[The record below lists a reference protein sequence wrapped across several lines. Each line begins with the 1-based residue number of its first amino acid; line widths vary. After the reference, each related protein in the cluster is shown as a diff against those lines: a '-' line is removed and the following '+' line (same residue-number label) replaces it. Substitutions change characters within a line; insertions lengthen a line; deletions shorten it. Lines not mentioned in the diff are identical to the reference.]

1 MLKAHFTKR
10 LENFDLHIDFEL
22 DNDILAVIGSS
33 GSGKTTFLNC
43 IAGIVQPD
51 KGEISLNG
59 KTFFKGGEKPLKIQ
73 QRKVGY
79 LFQDYALFPHFSA
92 EKNILYS
99 LPQGAGTSDVDDL
112 VDILGIRG
120 ILKKYPHQISGGEK
134 QRVALARALAAKP
147 DILLLD
153 EPFSALDDDTR
164 NRCHEELIRIHQL
177 WKIPVIIVT
186 HRKADAEKL
195 AHRTIRIE
203 KGEMAEQTPLV
214 HTSIQ

>member
-1 MLKAHFTKR
+1 M
-10 LENFDLHIDFEL
+10 
-22 DNDILAVIGSS
+22 
-33 GSGKTTFLNC
+33 
-43 IAGIVQPD
+43 
-51 KGEISLNG
+51 
-59 KTFFKGGEKPLKIQ
+59 
-73 QRKVGY
+73 
-79 LFQDYALFPHFSA
+79 
-92 EKNILYS
+92 
-99 LPQGAGTSDVDDL
+99 
-112 VDILGIRG
+112 DILGIRG

-177 WKIPVIIVT
+177 WKIPVVIVT

-214 HTSIQ
+214 HTSIP